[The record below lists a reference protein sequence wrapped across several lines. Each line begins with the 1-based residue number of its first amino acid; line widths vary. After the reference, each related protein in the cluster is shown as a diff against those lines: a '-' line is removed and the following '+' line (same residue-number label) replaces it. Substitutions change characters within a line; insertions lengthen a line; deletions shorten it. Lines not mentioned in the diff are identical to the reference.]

1 MLYFIIDGRG
11 KSNDRERICMTKQ
24 EMVEIT
30 IHDVPQSLARKIDEY
45 ARVHNM
51 SADDA
56 VSEIVTQ
63 YLIDMKRSV

>member
-1 MLYFIIDGRG
+1 MI
-11 KSNDRERICMTKQ
+11 NQ

-30 IHDVPQSLARKIDEY
+30 IHDVPEDLSRKIEEY

-51 SADDA
+51 SADDV
-56 VSEIVTQ
+56 VSYMVTQ

>member
-1 MLYFIIDGRG
+1 MI
-11 KSNDRERICMTKQ
+11 NQ
-24 EMVEIT
+24 EIVEIT
-30 IHDVPQSLARKIDEY
+30 IHDVPESLARRIEEY

-63 YLIDMKRSV
+63 YLIDMKGACK